1 MFEQYRTR
9 IRRLFEKFP
18 ESLWIHY
25 RDASGKEHC
34 VTEDDLFM
42 TMIEAERESRRH
54 VICWMDPLDLE
65 ALLAKRPIFNI
76 LLLSDGYSPAYRIVS
91 RDPETGELRTLTPEE
106 EAALDAKL
114 AAMTEKEREAY
125 WKDQEAAF
133 VDHMREPKGEEL

>member
-34 VTEDDLFM
+34 VTEDDFFM
-42 TMIEAERESRRH
+42 TMIEAERKSRRH
-54 VICWMDPLDLE
+54 VISWMDPLDLE
-65 ALLAKRPIFNI
+65 ALLAKQPIFNI
-76 LLLSDGYSPAYRIVS
+76 LLLNDGYSPAYRIVS
-91 RDPETGELRTLTPEE
+91 RDPETGELHTLTPEE

-125 WKDQEAAF
+125 WKDLEAAF
-133 VDHMREPKGEEL
+133 VDHMREPKGEEP